1 MGGTEVKPIALQTY
15 TLRDAFEADVAGTMA
30 AVADMGYVGVEVGG
44 SYGLTPAQFAQ
55 LVADL
60 GMTVCSNHGALPSA
74 ETLAQVVADQ
84 RALGS
89 TRLVSGYGPDDLKT
103 VDACKA
109 AGAKLQAAAELLAP
123 HGISVHVH
131 NHYWEFQRVEDGRYP
146 LDIMLEEAPDVWS
159 QLDLYW
165 VAFGGA
171 DPVEVLGRLGQRVEL
186 VHVKDGLLGA
196 EYHFQALG
204 TGQVD
209 LPAAIGALDTT
220 VTQWLIVEQDLSDG
234 DMMADVQT
242 SYSFLTSKG
251 LASGK
256 R

>member
-1 MGGTEVKPIALQTY
+1 
-15 TLRDAFEADVAGTMA
+15 
-30 AVADMGYVGVEVGG
+30 VADIGYVGIESAGT
-44 SYGLTPAQFAQ
+44 YGRTPAEFAQ
-55 LVADL
+55 VVADL
-60 GMTVCSNHGALPSA
+60 GMTVCSNHGSLPTA
-74 ETLAQVVADQ
+74 ETLEQFVADQ
-84 RALGS
+84 QALGS

-103 VDACKA
+103 VEACQA

-131 NHYWEFQRVEDGRYP
+131 NHYWEFHKVEDGRYP
-146 LDIMLEEAPDVWS
+146 LDIILAEAPDIKS

-196 EYHFQALG
+196 EYHFKALG
-204 TGQVD
+204 TGQPD
-209 LPAAIGALDTT
+209 LPAAIGAIDKATT
-220 VTQWLIVEQDLSDG
+220 EWLIVEQDQSDG
-234 DMMADVQT
+234 DMLADVRT
-242 SYSFLTSKG
+242 SYDFLTSRG